1 MWRSGYP
8 SMAYTCATEN
18 QAKDEQERE
27 IEGKEVDMEIRVQAS
42 SNVYARVYISHKNVT
57 FAPELMSRKELND
70 LHASLEK
77 TMRHIQDVLK
87 NIEYDG

>member
-1 MWRSGYP
+1 
-8 SMAYTCATEN
+8 
-18 QAKDEQERE
+18 
-27 IEGKEVDMEIRVQAS
+27 MEIRVQAS